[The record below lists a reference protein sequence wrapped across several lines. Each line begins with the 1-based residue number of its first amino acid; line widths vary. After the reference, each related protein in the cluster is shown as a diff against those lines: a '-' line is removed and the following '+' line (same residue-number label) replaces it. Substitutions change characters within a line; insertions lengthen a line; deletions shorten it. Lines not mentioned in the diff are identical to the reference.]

1 MPIDFK
7 PENVNYSNHL
17 KGCYCQLR
25 ADMENMHDKTQKYE
39 TNVKYDIIRRHTR
52 FIKQKLNKQKRQNWN
67 QDFT

>member
-1 MPIDFK
+1 
-7 PENVNYSNHL
+7 
-17 KGCYCQLR
+17 
-25 ADMENMHDKTQKYE
+25 MENMHDKTQKYE